1 MPMKKFTP
9 YLRISSVEETQKD
22 DITYLTIKGEIVPK
36 VDPTVNFDD
45 SMQKDLISQYKKNND
60 FVERIGKAVRK
71 LSIDVMLA
79 NDKPN
84 RANKLEGLKL
94 VLIKKLVAYNKKY
107 MFLQFTLKFK
117 PTLKPVF
124 EKNFKYQGLLLEE
137 PLEKEKPKED
147 ND

>member
-1 MPMKKFTP
+1 MKKFTP